1 MADNATM
8 KKWYDIAKWLRRF
21 KWDNHS
27 NHDYGPQEPELETV
41 KHLDQADIY
50 SSEIQGSG
58 KMQTD
63 PFSSPR
69 NVYRHMVALDLDIPA
84 VLVPSSTEGHHHLL
98 IDVDLSEHDYMGLLK
113 HLGELG
119 IIEKGY
125 AEICTKRKASH
136 LRAPWKS
143 KFSVVEPSIEQ
154 RVFKDHVKTRQ
165 VEDELLNPNAVHPP
179 RPDQTKIPFEILEG
193 NGSGATIGYN
203 HPMEEKV
210 TFEPLTKGMVE
221 DDGAATH
228 PF

>member
-1 MADNATM
+1 VADNATM

-41 KHLDQADIY
+41 AHLDQADIY
-50 SSEIQGSG
+50 SSEIKGSE

-63 PFSSPR
+63 PFSQAR
-69 NVYRHMVALDLDIPA
+69 MVYRHMVALDLDIPA

-136 LRAPWKS
+136 LRAPWRS
-143 KFSVVEPSIEQ
+143 KYDDVVPREPSLEQ
-154 RVFKDHVKTRQ
+154 TIFRNQVKTRQ

-179 RPDQTKIPFEILEG
+179 RPDQTKIPFELLEG

-203 HPMEEKV
+203 HPMEEK
-210 TFEPLTKGMVE
+210 T
-221 DDGAATH
+221 DATAQH